1 VSRVRT
7 AGELLGPG
15 GLRRVRWWALAGVIV
30 LTALLSIAWF
40 TPALAVRTIE
50 INGISA
56 IPEEQVRERLDIPEG
71 LSLMRIDTVAMAERV
86 AAIAKVRSA
95 KVERVYP
102 STVRVTV
109 DERRAVLWFDAPE
122 GAHLLDRDAVEFA
135 VEPPPIG
142 LPQLVTD
149 RPGGADELTRAAV
162 TVVNALPPALNIQ
175 VEQVLARSI
184 SDISLRLA
192 DGRTV
197 MWGAADDAERK
208 AAVVLPLLTRE
219 GTVFDVSSPNLVTV
233 K

>member
-1 VSRVRT
+1 VSRVRA

-15 GLRRVRWWALAGVIV
+15 GLRRVRWWALLAVTV
-30 LTALLSIAWF
+30 LTALLSISWF
-40 TPALAVRTIE
+40 TPALSVRTIE
-50 INGISA
+50 INGLSSIS
-56 IPEEQVRERLDIPEG
+56 EEQVHEQLDIPDG

-86 AAIAKVRSA
+86 ASIAKVRSA
-95 KVERVYP
+95 RVERVYP

-122 GAHLLDRDAVEFA
+122 GAHLMDRDAVEFA
-135 VEPPPIG
+135 IEAPPIG
-142 LPQLVTD
+142 LPRLVTD
-149 RPGGADELTRAAV
+149 HPSGGDPLTRAAV
-162 TVVNALPPALNIQ
+162 TVVNAVPSVLNIQ
-175 VEQVLARSI
+175 VDEVLARSI
-184 SDISLRLA
+184 SDISLKLT

-197 MWGAADDAERK
+197 LWGGADDAERK

>member
-1 VSRVRT
+1 MSRVRA

-15 GLRRVRWWALAGVIV
+15 GLRRMRWWALLGVIV
-30 LTALLSIAWF
+30 LTVLLSIAWF
-40 TPALAVRTIE
+40 TPALSVRTIE
-50 INGISA
+50 IDGLSTIS
-56 IPEEQVRERLDIPEG
+56 EEQVHEQLDIPDG

-86 AAIAKVRSA
+86 ASIAKVRSA
-95 KVERVYP
+95 RVERVYP

-122 GAHLLDRDAVEFA
+122 GAHLIDRDAVEFA
-135 VEPPPIG
+135 IEAPPIG
-142 LPQLVTD
+142 VPQLVTD
-149 RPGGADELTRAAV
+149 HPGGGDPVTRAAV
-162 TVVNALPPALNIQ
+162 TVVDAIPPALNIQ
-175 VEQVLARSI
+175 VDEVLARSI
-184 SDISLRLA
+184 SDISLKLT

-197 MWGAADDAERK
+197 VWGGADDAERK

>member
-1 VSRVRT
+1 MTRVRA

-15 GLRRVRWWALAGVIV
+15 GLRRVRWWALLAMIV
-30 LTALLSIAWF
+30 LTALLSISWF
-40 TPALAVRTIE
+40 TPALSVRTIE
-50 INGISA
+50 INGLSSIS
-56 IPEEQVRERLDIPEG
+56 EEQVHEQLDIPDG

-86 AAIAKVRSA
+86 ASIAKVRSA
-95 KVERVYP
+95 RVERVYP

-122 GAHLLDRDAVEFA
+122 GAHLVDRDAVEFA
-135 VEPPPIG
+135 IEAPPIG
-142 LPQLVTD
+142 LPRLVTD
-149 RPGGADELTRAAV
+149 RPGGADPVTRAAV
-162 TVVNALPPALNIQ
+162 TVVDAMPPALNIQ
-175 VEQVLARSI
+175 VDEVLARSI
-184 SDISLRLA
+184 SDISLKLA

-197 MWGAADDAERK
+197 LWGGADDAERK

>member
-1 VSRVRT
+1 MSRVRT

>member
-1 VSRVRT
+1 MRA

-15 GLRRVRWWALAGVIV
+15 GLRRVRWWALLGVIV
-30 LTALLSIAWF
+30 LTVLLSVAWF
-40 TPALAVRTIE
+40 TPALSVRTIE
-50 INGISA
+50 IDGLSTVS
-56 IPEEQVRERLDIPEG
+56 EERVREQLDIPDG

-86 AAIAKVRSA
+86 ASIAEVRSA
-95 KVERVYP
+95 RVERVYP

-122 GAHLLDRDAVEFA
+122 GAHLVDRDAVEFA
-135 VEPPPIG
+135 IAAPPIG
-142 LPQLVTD
+142 VPQLVTD
-149 RPGGADELTRAAV
+149 HPGGSDPVTRAAV
-162 TVVNALPPALNIQ
+162 TVANAIPPALNIQ
-175 VEQVLARSI
+175 VDQVLARSI
-184 SDISLRLA
+184 SDISLKLT

-197 MWGAADDAERK
+197 VWGAADDAERK

>member
-1 VSRVRT
+1 MSRVRA

-15 GLRRVRWWALAGVIV
+15 GLRRVRWWALVAVIV
-30 LTALLSIAWF
+30 LTALLSVAWF
-40 TPALAVRTIE
+40 TPALSVRTIE

-56 IPEEQVRERLDIPEG
+56 ISEEQVHEQLDIPDG

-86 AAIAKVRSA
+86 ASIAKVRSA
-95 KVERVYP
+95 RVERVYP

-135 VEPPPIG
+135 IEAPPIG
-142 LPQLVTD
+142 LPRLVTD
-149 RPGGADELTRAAV
+149 RPSGSDQVTRAAV
-162 TVVNALPPALNIQ
+162 AVVDAMPPALNIQ
-175 VEQVLARSI
+175 VDEVLARSI
-184 SDISLRLA
+184 SDISLKLA

-197 MWGAADDAERK
+197 VWGGADDAERK

>member
-1 VSRVRT
+1 MRT

>member
-1 VSRVRT
+1 MSRVRA

-15 GLRRVRWWALAGVIV
+15 GLRRVRWWALLGVIV
-30 LTALLSIAWF
+30 LTVLLSVAWF
-40 TPALAVRTIE
+40 TPALSVRTIE
-50 INGISA
+50 IDGLSTVS
-56 IPEEQVRERLDIPEG
+56 EERVREQLDIPDG

-86 AAIAKVRSA
+86 ASIAEVRSA
-95 KVERVYP
+95 RVERVYP

-122 GAHLLDRDAVEFA
+122 GAHLVDRDAVEFA
-135 VEPPPIG
+135 IAAPPIG
-142 LPQLVTD
+142 VPQLVTD
-149 RPGGADELTRAAV
+149 HPGGSDPVTRAAV
-162 TVVNALPPALNIQ
+162 TVANAIPPALNIQ
-175 VEQVLARSI
+175 VDQVLARSI
-184 SDISLRLA
+184 SDISLKLT

-197 MWGAADDAERK
+197 VWGAADDAERK